1 MFGTSNALHY
11 FEGEEFRYRYHNFF
25 ESTSFRYFAITEEEV
40 VETIDKLFAVEEK
53 QKKKIK
59 SNIDAWYNGYYRG
72 KHSKLYQI
80 YSTTQYIEDCYKEYK
95 KRGISSDET
104 DDKWIPSPMP
114 YSVSSETAYLC
125 NDYLSKGFS
134 GECYDSLLDLYRGE
148 SVSYRDNADYHHPF
162 LQNPKNKCDKTDIIF
177 SLLIHG
183 GYLTRCHEYK
193 NIVKIPNCEVL
204 FAFEQ
209 KLKEHLNS
217 IPIQKKVILSLS
229 KAVTA
234 EDFELFGKEL
244 TKSVSKLILNKK
256 KSYPPKL
263 QYIHSLMWKT
273 FGDLNSNSGNED
285 DSNVCTKLGS
295 IRSKMDFHFKLAETG
310 EKTHYIIQLDELNYD
325 RLNKIEDLA
334 LERLKSVFQLN
345 YHQHI
350 LEVGEAA
357 TIVIMGM
364 AIHKN
369 RVCLATLKVG
379 IANGRITNATSIKHQ
394 RFWMDGNVKHSPQVN
409 LTEQREY
416 SINIPEIELKAN
428 LNATEKEN
436 TELYNKEI
444 NQVFATEIDSIRE
457 EAKKSGLKVESNEK
471 KKNVTQK
478 REPRSNKSKDAKV

>member
-1 MFGTSNALHY
+1 MFGTSNALHHY
-11 FEGEEFRYRYHNFF
+11 EDKECRYRYHNFF
-25 ESTSFRYFAITEEEV
+25 ESTSFRDFAITEEEI
-40 VETIDKLFAVEEK
+40 VETIDKLFAIGEE
-53 QKKKIK
+53 QKKNIK
-59 SNIDAWYNGYYRG
+59 SNIDAWYGGYYRD

-80 YSTTQYIEDCYKEYK
+80 YSTTRYIEDCYKEYK

-114 YSVSSETAYLC
+114 YSVSSKSADLY

-134 GECYDSLLDLYRGE
+134 EECYDSLLDLYRGE

-162 LQNPKNKCDKTDIIF
+162 LQNPKNRCDRTNIII

-183 GYLTRCHEYK
+183 GYLTRCHKYK
-193 NIVKIPNCEVL
+193 NIAKIPNYEVL
-204 FAFEQ
+204 SVFEQ

-217 IPIQKKVILSLS
+217 IPIQKKVISSLS
-229 KAVTA
+229 KAVID
-234 EDFELFGKEL
+234 EEFELFGKEL
-244 TKSVSKLILNKK
+244 TKFVSKLILNKK

-273 FGDLNSNSGNED
+273 FGALNSNSGNKD
-285 DSNVCTKLGS
+285 DSNVYTKLGS
-295 IRSKMDFHFKLAETG
+295 IRSKMDFQFKLAETG

-334 LERLKSVFQLN
+334 LERLQSFFQLN

-350 LEVGEAA
+350 LEVREAS

-369 RVCLATLKVG
+369 RVCLATIKVS
-379 IANGRITNATSIKHQ
+379 IANGRITKATSIKHQ
-394 RFWMDGNVKHSPQVN
+394 RFWMDGNVKHAPQVN

-416 SINIPEIELKAN
+416 SISIPEIEIKAN
-428 LNATEKEN
+428 LNSTQKEN
-436 TELYNKEI
+436 TELYNKGI
-444 NQVFATEIDSIRE
+444 NQGFAIEIDSIRQ

-471 KKNVTQK
+471 KQNATQK
-478 REPRSNKSKDAKV
+478 RQPRSSKSKDNKV